1 MKDGGRI
8 TVRLPKTHTAMAWE
22 DLLMAFVGEQFSKED
37 EVLGLVLTLR
47 PKDDSISIWHRSKDA
62 DTVAQVK
69 TDLLSIITMP
79 SETMRIDQEIFSE
92 RASRPTPSH
101 QGG

>member
-22 DLLMAFVGEQFSKED
+22 DLLMAFVGEQFTAED

-47 PKDDSISIWHRSKDA
+47 PKDDSISVWHRSKA
-62 DTVAQVK
+62 PEKVESVK
-69 TDLLSIITMP
+69 NDMTRLMTMLP
-79 SETMRIDQEIFSE
+79 DTMRIDQEIFAD

-101 QGG
+101 